1 MSPTSGPVGI
11 AVTLTGTNFGASQG
25 STSTISLNG
34 TAAVATNWSSTSITA
49 MVPTGASSGIFSAT
63 VNGQTAQSTS
73 FTVTALPSGWSDGDI
88 GTVGVAGSGTYA
100 NGVFTVQGAGQE
112 VYGTSDAFNFA
123 CQSMTGDGTILARV
137 VSVQGYSGYATAGVM
152 IRETLDAG
160 STNGATAAWPN
171 YNTISFDLRTS
182 AGGSSSQPGYV
193 SQSLPYWV
201 KVVRSGSTFS
211 SFVSADGVNWTQL
224 GSNQTISMAQST
236 YVGLAVNSGTTSS
249 SAIATFDSVSVSP
262 TASPAPVITSASPAS
277 GVVGTQVTIAGSGF
291 GSSQNGSLV
300 TFNTTLATIVS
311 WSDTSIVT
319 NVGTGA
325 TSGPL
330 IVSLAPSMNDSNPVT
345 FTVPLP
351 SPWTDLD
358 IGTVGT
364 AGSAAFANGAFTV
377 QGAGTGEG
385 GSADGLNFLYQPL
398 SGDGTIIARVA
409 SVSSAYAQAGVMIRE
424 TLNAGS
430 THAFMMSNVGAMYF
444 YGRATTGAGT
454 SYQQFTQNQ
463 NLPTISTTLPFWMK
477 LVRSGNV
484 FSTYIATDGVNW
496 MQVGTSVAI
505 NMAQNVYIGLA
516 ISSGSTS
523 SLFTGTFD
531 NVSVNSTA
539 SPAPVITGV
548 SATTVSAGSQVVV
561 SGSNFGTSQGSSVVL
576 LNDTPVTINS
586 WSTTSISITIPSGA
600 TSGSLVVSGA
610 PSMIDSNPVEF
621 TVTSA
626 LLPSGWLDQD
636 IGEVGAAG
644 SATYT
649 SGVFTVKGSGCGI
662 DANCGFGGAPAP
674 DSFHFVYQPLSGDGT
689 IIARLTSVSSAYA
702 QAGVMIRETMDP
714 AATTVFVADY
724 AGAVSTYYRT
734 LSGGTPNALSNSVSA
749 PVPYWV
755 KLVRIGNSFNAYQST
770 DGISWTA
777 IGGAVEISMAQNV
790 YIGLAMSSTNRS
802 TLFTAT
808 FDNVSLSST
817 AITAPVITSLSS
829 TTGPVGSQVV
839 ISGSG
844 FGASQGSSA
853 VLLNDTAV
861 TISSWSATSIT
872 ITIPTGAT
880 SGLMAVL
887 VGPSMDSSNSVVFA
901 VTSQPLPSGWFDQ
914 DIGQVGKAGN
924 ASYASGVF
932 TVQGAGTGL
941 GGSADAFHFV
951 YQPMITSGTIIA
963 RVVSNNTYFGQAG
976 VLIRETLDAGAAEM
990 SAFTT
995 NYTSSI
1001 GTYMDYRIFPATT
1014 MLQVSG
1020 PGENLPYWLK
1030 VVRSVNQFSA
1040 YISADNVTW
1049 TPIGTTQTFTTAETV
1064 YVGFGATSGTISS
1077 LGTVTFDNVS
1087 VTSGASVPDP
1097 VITGISPTTGGPGVA
1112 VTVSGAGFGA
1122 TQNGTLT
1129 FNGATATISSWSDG
1143 QIVGIVPAGV
1153 TTGPVMVTVGNI
1165 TTQGP
1170 TFTAAFGLTLTD
1182 SLGNQTTFSSS
1193 PSGGQWLYTQAQG
1206 SGCSSCTTRGTVQ
1219 NLYDA
1224 LGNLLSMTDAIG
1236 NTAVYLYDPSSNPT
1250 SKTVQVTSGT
1260 TATTQY
1266 TYNSFGEVL
1275 STTDQLGSVTTN
1287 TYDSNGNLL
1296 SVTTPAPGSV
1306 TQFAYN
1312 SVGELTTITDPL
1324 NNVTTLVYTS
1334 VGLINTITDAKNNVT
1349 TYGYDS
1355 HGNRTSVTDALSHQ
1369 TTFTYDSMDRLT
1381 KITYPDSTTT
1391 QFGYDY
1397 RGRRTT
1403 VTDQNGKVTTY
1414 AYDDADRLLTVT
1426 DAASNVTTYVYD
1438 TENNLTS
1445 IGDANH
1451 NTTSFTYDAFGRVTK
1466 TSFPSGHV
1474 EMYGYDA
1481 DNNLTSKTDRKN
1493 QYITY
1498 AYDLM
1503 NRLTQKTYPDSTSVN
1518 YAYDLDS
1525 RLTQV
1530 TDPTGTYNFT
1540 FDNMGR
1546 LTNTST
1552 QYSFLTSRTLTTAYS
1567 YDAASNRTEFTDPES
1582 GSTAYVY
1589 DPLNRLQT
1597 LTPPSAFTTG
1607 SFGLSY
1613 DALSRRTQMT
1623 RPNSVST
1630 LYAYDNLSRL
1640 TSVLHQLSG
1649 STIDG
1654 AAYTVDNTGNRTAK
1668 TDEPAGVTSNYS
1680 YDAIYELTKVMQ
1692 GTNTTESYTFDPVG
1706 DRLSSLSVSPYNY
1719 NTSNELTSTPSAAY
1733 TYDYNGNVL
1742 TSTTGSNTTSY
1753 TWDFENR
1760 LTSVTLPGSGGTVSF
1775 KYDPFGRRIEKST
1788 SSTTSIYAYDG
1799 DNLIEETNSSGA
1811 AVARYA
1817 QTETIDEPLAML
1829 RSATTSYYQAD
1840 GLGSVTS
1847 LSNAAGALAQ
1857 TYTLDS
1863 FGNQTA
1869 SSGSLTNPF
1878 RNTGREFD
1886 TETSLYFYRARYFD
1900 PQNGRFLSEDPS
1912 GFNDG
1917 VNFYRYVHNDPI
1929 DNADPTGLTTYKG
1942 FPADLEIQMRNAVND
1957 VLKKLSPTGGCDG
1970 SNPPCAGKD
1979 SPKLAGI
1986 IQDAKFVYQPNSNNC
2001 GHTGPV
2007 SFTGLTHT
2015 FGVGAPAFGALCGPL
2030 ASTLL
2035 HEAVHGMRHISDKKP
2050 DQIEKDCFGNTGSGK
2065 Q

>member
-1 MSPTSGPVGI
+1 MRPHNWKQILILTFALLFCICGRVEAQAPTVTSVSPTSGPVGI

-123 CQSMTGDGTILARV
+123 YQSMTGDGTILARI
-137 VSVQGYSGYATAGVM
+137 VSVQGASGYATAGVM

-160 STNGATAAWPN
+160 STNGATADWLS
-171 YNTISFDLRTS
+171 YNSIAFDLRTS
-182 AGGSSSQPGYV
+182 TGGSSSQPGYA
-193 SQSLPYWV
+193 SESLPFWV

-211 SFVSADGVNWTQL
+211 GFASADGVNWTQL

-236 YVGLAVNSGTTSS
+236 YVGLAVNGGTTSS
-249 SAIATFDSVSVSP
+249 SATVTFDSVSVSP
-262 TASPAPVITSASPAS
+262 TASPAPAITGVSPAS
-277 GVVGTQVTIAGSGF
+277 GVVGTQVTITGSGF

-319 NVGTGA
+319 TVGTGA

-330 IVSLAPSMNDSNPVT
+330 IVSLAPTMNDSNPFT

-364 AGSAAFANGAFTV
+364 AGSAAFANGAFSV

-385 GSADGLNFLYQPL
+385 GTADGLNFLYQPL

-409 SVSSAYAQAGVMIRE
+409 SVTSAYAQAGVMIRE

-430 THAFMMSNVGAMYF
+430 THAFMMSYVGAMYF

-454 SYQQFTQNQ
+454 SYQQFTQNP
-463 NLPTISTTLPFWMK
+463 NLPSISTAVPFWLK
-477 LVRSGNV
+477 LVRSGSV
-484 FSTYIATDGVNW
+484 FSAYIATDGVNW
-496 MQVGTSVAI
+496 MQVGTSVTI
-505 NMAQNVYIGLA
+505 NMAQNVYIGLGM
-516 ISSGSTS
+516 SSGSTS

-548 SATTVSAGSQVVV
+548 SATTASVGSQVVI
-561 SGSNFGTSQGSSVVL
+561 SGSNFGASQGSGVVL
-576 LNDTPVTINS
+576 LNDALVTINS

-600 TSGSLVVSGA
+600 TSGSLVVSVA
-610 PSMIDSNPVEF
+610 PSMIDSNTVGF

-649 SGVFTVKGSGCGI
+649 SGVFTVKGAGCGI
-662 DANCGFGGAPAP
+662 DANCGYGGAPAP

-689 IIARLTSVSSAYA
+689 IIARLASVSSAYA

-714 AATTVFVADY
+714 AATTVLVADY

-755 KLVRIGNSFNAYQST
+755 KLVRIGNSFNAYQSI
-770 DGISWTA
+770 DGISWTPL
-777 IGGAVEISMAQNV
+777 GGAVEISMAQNV

-853 VLLNDTAV
+853 VLLNDAAV
-861 TISSWSATSIT
+861 AISSWSATSVT

-887 VGPSMDSSNSVVFA
+887 VGPSMDSSNSLVFT

-951 YQPMITSGTIIA
+951 YQPMITSGTIVA
-963 RVVSNNTYFGQAG
+963 RVVSNDTYFGQAG

-1014 MLQVSG
+1014 MLQVGG

-1030 VVRSVNQFSA
+1030 VVRSANQFSA
-1040 YISADNVTW
+1040 YLSMDNVTW

-1077 LGTVTFDNVS
+1077 LATVTFDNVS
-1087 VTSGASVPDP
+1087 VTSGASVADP
-1097 VITGISPTTGGPGVA
+1097 VMTGISPTTGGPGVA
-1112 VTVSGAGFGA
+1112 VTVSGSGFGA

-1143 QIVGIVPAGV
+1143 QIVGIVPDGV

-1219 NLYDA
+1219 NLYDGF
-1224 LGNLLSMTDAIG
+1224 GNLLSMTDAIG
-1236 NTAVYLYDPSSNPT
+1236 NTAVYLYDSSNNLT

-1260 TATTQY
+1260 TAGTQY

-1275 STTDQLGSVTTN
+1275 STTDQLGNVTTN
-1287 TYDSNGNLL
+1287 AYDSNGNLL
-1296 SVTTPAPGSV
+1296 SVTTPAPGNGPSGSV

-1324 NNVTTLVYTS
+1324 SNVTTLVYTS

-1355 HGNRTSVTDALSHQ
+1355 HGNRTSVTDALNHQ

-1381 KITYPDSTTT
+1381 KIAYPDSTTT

-1403 VTDQNGKVTTY
+1403 VTDQNGKITTY

-1466 TSFPSGHV
+1466 TSFPSGYV

-1518 YAYDLDS
+1518 YTYDLDS

-1530 TDPTGTYNFT
+1530 TDPTV
-1540 FDNMGR
+1540 
-1546 LTNTST
+1546 LV
-1552 QYSFLTSRTLTTAYS
+1552 
-1567 YDAASNRTEFTDPES
+1567 P
-1582 GSTAYVY
+1582 YV
-1589 DPLNRLQT
+1589 PH
-1597 LTPPSAFTTG
+1597 P
-1607 SFGLSY
+1607 
-1613 DALSRRTQMT
+1613 
-1623 RPNSVST
+1623 
-1630 LYAYDNLSRL
+1630 
-1640 TSVLHQLSG
+1640 H
-1649 STIDG
+1649 
-1654 AAYTVDNTGNRTAK
+1654 
-1668 TDEPAGVTSNYS
+1668 
-1680 YDAIYELTKVMQ
+1680 
-1692 GTNTTESYTFDPVG
+1692 
-1706 DRLSSLSVSPYNY
+1706 
-1719 NTSNELTSTPSAAY
+1719 
-1733 TYDYNGNVL
+1733 
-1742 TSTTGSNTTSY
+1742 
-1753 TWDFENR
+1753 
-1760 LTSVTLPGSGGTVSF
+1760 
-1775 KYDPFGRRIEKST
+1775 
-1788 SSTTSIYAYDG
+1788 
-1799 DNLIEETNSSGA
+1799 
-1811 AVARYA
+1811 
-1817 QTETIDEPLAML
+1817 
-1829 RSATTSYYQAD
+1829 
-1840 GLGSVTS
+1840 
-1847 LSNAAGALAQ
+1847 
-1857 TYTLDS
+1857 
-1863 FGNQTA
+1863 
-1869 SSGSLTNPF
+1869 
-1878 RNTGREFD
+1878 
-1886 TETSLYFYRARYFD
+1886 
-1900 PQNGRFLSEDPS
+1900 
-1912 GFNDG
+1912 DG
-1917 VNFYRYVHNDPI
+1917 VQ
-1929 DNADPTGLTTYKG
+1929 L
-1942 FPADLEIQMRNAVND
+1942 
-1957 VLKKLSPTGGCDG
+1957 
-1970 SNPPCAGKD
+1970 
-1979 SPKLAGI
+1979 
-1986 IQDAKFVYQPNSNNC
+1986 
-2001 GHTGPV
+2001 
-2007 SFTGLTHT
+2007 
-2015 FGVGAPAFGALCGPL
+2015 
-2030 ASTLL
+2030 
-2035 HEAVHGMRHISDKKP
+2035 
-2050 DQIEKDCFGNTGSGK
+2050 
-2065 Q
+2065 